1 MLENAPLASLGARA
15 VENTALA
22 CLSATR
28 AFKITDRT
36 RLWAAECYEMP
47 FGPAPSRQYSK
58 KPFQETVQETWLG
71 YTTLCCTS
79 LCFPVLVLWLGLL
92 SNLLFEST
100 GPCHTVLCVT
110 CSAPFCYVHGMHGFT
125 LVINTY
131 INTYIHKYINT
142 YMGPG
147 PVPWPFGGAGAP
159 PRRPRRDPPH
169 PTPPRKKWK

>member
-15 VENTALA
+15 VENSALA

-79 LCFPVLVLWLGLL
+79 LCFPFLVLWLGLL

-125 LVINTY
+125 LVY
-131 INTYIHKYINT
+131 IYIKSELSFEPSAANMECKNEQLVHNCAKLN
-142 YMGPG
+142 
-147 PVPWPFGGAGAP
+147 
-159 PRRPRRDPPH
+159 
-169 PTPPRKKWK
+169 

>member
-1 MLENAPLASLGARA
+1 MLENAPLASLGAGA
-15 VENTALA
+15 VENAALA

-79 LCFPVLVLWLGLL
+79 LCFPFLVLWLGLL

-125 LVINTY
+125 LVY
-131 INTYIHKYINT
+131 IYIHRGLLRVSRGSPVSP
-142 YMGPG
+142 YM
-147 PVPWPFGGAGAP
+147 VSDSLSTFNNHWK
-159 PRRPRRDPPH
+159 RDQPIFKSTKH
-169 PTPPRKKWK
+169 V